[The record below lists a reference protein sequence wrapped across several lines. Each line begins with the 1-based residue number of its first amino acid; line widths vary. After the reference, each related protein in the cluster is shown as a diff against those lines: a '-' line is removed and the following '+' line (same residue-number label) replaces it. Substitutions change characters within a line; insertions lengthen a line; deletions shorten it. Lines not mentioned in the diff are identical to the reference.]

1 MGMRLSTDVL
11 CRDSRDCLALCT
23 GSHLL
28 GGRVM
33 PTWARDLFARVA
45 PPNLNRNLPDA
56 RVDSVFVHFLLTI
69 SICRRF

>member
-1 MGMRLSTDVL
+1 MSFELIAYVIAYVI
-11 CRDSRDCLALCT
+11 CLALCT

-28 GGRVM
+28 GGRVGGKKK
-33 PTWARDLFARVA
+33 A
-45 PPNLNRNLPDA
+45 PPSNLNRNLPDA